1 MLVCWADAACES
13 SCGCPYAGQ
22 AELCS
27 LPTAQ
32 GGDLGAVKQDVSP
45 TMLVARKAM
54 AMLVLLTG
62 LDKRCVDRQ
71 TVNISF
77 FKKEKNYSQ
86 MQLENRT
93 LPSVTFKLLSIE
105 LVGEHIGEENGGK
118 CSHCAN

>member
-32 GGDLGAVKQDVSP
+32 GGDLGAVEQDVSP

-77 FKKEKNYSQ
+77 LKKKKTTVRCNWKTAPY
-86 MQLENRT
+86 
-93 LPSVTFKLLSIE
+93 LLS
-105 LVGEHIGEENGGK
+105 LSNYFPL
-118 CSHCAN
+118 N